1 MNYAILEKCDESRK
15 KGRYMHLSWYMPPR
29 PSELWTLALQLGV
42 THAVTQL
49 PQPEPGHTAWD
60 FLSMLRMK
68 QSFAD
73 AGLQVAVIESAPP
86 MERVRLGLPGRDEEI
101 AHICE
106 MLTSMGAA
114 GIPVWCYNFMA
125 GFGWLR
131 TSTTTRGRG
140 GALVLSYDHSL
151 MEQAPL
157 TEFGVVSEERL
168 WDNYV
173 YFLERVLPV
182 AEQAGVKLAL
192 HPDDPPISPLR
203 GIARIFRS
211 IEAFQRALALSPSAF
226 HGITFCQGS
235 FTTMGV
241 NIPEAIRTF
250 GAQKKIHFVHFR
262 DVQGTPAHFVETFHD
277 NGPTDMLAA
286 MRCYR
291 EIGFEGVMRPDHV
304 PTLEGDANDTPGY
317 TTRGR
322 LYATGYMRG
331 LIEAVQS

>member
-1 MNYAILEKCDESRK
+1 MRLAWYIPSRQT
-15 KGRYMHLSWYMPPR
+15 
-29 PSELWTLALQLGV
+29 ELWTLAVQLGV
-42 THAVTQL
+42 TDVVTQL
-49 PQPEPGHTAWD
+49 PHAEPGRSAWD
-60 FLSMLRMK
+60 FLAFLRMK

-101 AHICE
+101 EHICE
-106 MLTSMGAA
+106 MLISMGAV

-131 TSTTTRGRG
+131 TSTTVRSRG
-140 GALVLSYDHSL
+140 GALVLGYDHSL

-168 WDNYV
+168 WDNYT
-173 YFLERVLPV
+173 YFLARVLPV

-192 HPDDPPISPLR
+192 HPDDPPISPIR

-211 IEAFQRALALSPSAF
+211 VEAFQRTLDLFPSDA

-235 FTTMGV
+235 FATMGV
-241 NIPEAIRTF
+241 DIPATIRLF
-250 GAQKKIHFVHFR
+250 GERKKIFFVHFR
-262 DVQGTPAHFVETFHD
+262 DVAGTPARFVETFHD
-277 NGPTDMLAA
+277 NGPTNMLEA
-286 MRCYR
+286 MRCYS
-291 EIGFEGVMRPDHV
+291 EIGFTGVMRPDHV
-304 PTLEGDANDTPGY
+304 PTLEGDSNDAPGY

-331 LIEAVQS
+331 LLEAVRVEQ